1 MLAASALSSD
11 DRQRERVAL
20 NPACSPQTLQRLAGD
35 DNHQV
40 RCNAYANPAASQQ
53 MLEGVAAGSS
63 LGDCQAVASS
73 PSSSTELLE
82 KLLSLHD
89 SDQIATYL
97 ARNPNCPPRRLPQ
110 WGMSTS
116 WETRAAVARNPA
128 TSTATLEW
136 LLDGPDVISGDEDG
150 WEDGMHGCDVA
161 SNPTCPSELLRRIV
175 VNEYDIDA
183 IRVAARHP
191 NCSTSLLESLVE
203 DSDTRVKQTAA
214 AHPACTAEMIG
225 RLVASPDVDHR
236 RGVAAN
242 PACPPGLLKR
252 LSIDE
257 DPTVIEV
264 LSTNPATPA
273 ELIRQLPEAALS
285 SSLARR
291 SLKTRGLL

>member
-1 MLAASALSSD
+1 MLTARALSSD

-40 RCNAYANPAASQQ
+40 RCNAYANSAASQHL
-53 MLEGVAAGSS
+53 LEGVAAGSS
-63 LGDCQAVASS
+63 LWDCQAVASS

-89 SDQIATYL
+89 SNQLALYM
-97 ARNPNCPPRRLPQ
+97 ARNPSCPPRRLHQ

-128 TSTATLEW
+128 TPAATLEW
-136 LLDGPDVISGDEDG
+136 LLDGPDAISGDEDDR
-150 WEDGMHGCDVA
+150 EDGMHDCDVA
-161 SNPTCPSELLRRIV
+161 SSSTCPSELLRRIV
-175 VNEYDIDA
+175 VNEHDLDA
-183 IRVAARHP
+183 IRVFARHL
-191 NCSTSLLESLVE
+191 NCSASLLENLVE
-203 DSDTRVKQTAA
+203 DSGMRVKQTAA
-214 AHPACTAEMIG
+214 AHPACPAEMIG
-225 RLVASPDVDHR
+225 RLVASSDVDHR

-242 PACPPGLLKR
+242 PACPPGLMER
-252 LSIDE
+252 LSVDE

-264 LSTNPATPA
+264 LATNPATPA
-273 ELIRQLPEAALS
+273 ELIRRLPQAALDS
-285 SSLARR
+285 RWVSR